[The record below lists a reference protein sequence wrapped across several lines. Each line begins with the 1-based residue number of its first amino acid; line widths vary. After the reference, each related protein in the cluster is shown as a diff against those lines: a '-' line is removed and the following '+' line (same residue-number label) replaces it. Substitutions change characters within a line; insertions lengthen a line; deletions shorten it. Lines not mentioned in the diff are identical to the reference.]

1 MPFVF
6 KSKKISADIDKE
18 TKIRPAGAWKNY
30 SKVQRIT
37 HAECKNPVG
46 NKIINVEG
54 ISLSYDSK
62 PVVNNLSFQV
72 NQGDY
77 LCIVGENGSGKTTLL
92 DALLGLKKPDCGK
105 IDLLDKLKRNDIGF
119 LPQHTEVQRDFP
131 ATVFEIVMSG
141 CIGRQNKGPFLSK
154 NDRQTAF
161 TNMEKL
167 GITSLSNRSYREL
180 SGGQQQRVLLARA
193 LCSATRVLML
203 DEPVTGLDPKAA
215 SDMYSL
221 VYDINKKEGI
231 TIIMISHDISSVLKY
246 ASHVLSLDKS
256 KYFFGTVENF
266 TQYRDKA
273 ASEKQT
279 GEDTLYGNS
288 DAYKYGGTDIN

>member
-6 KSKKISADIDKE
+6 KSKKISADTEKE
-18 TKIRPAGAWKNY
+18 TKIHPAGAWKNY
-30 SKVQRIT
+30 SKVRRIN
-37 HAECKNPVG
+37 AEQCRNQIG
-46 NKIINVEG
+46 NKIIDVEN
-54 ISLSYDSK
+54 ISLSYENK
-62 PVVNNLSFQV
+62 AVVNNLSFQV
-72 NQGDY
+72 YQGDY
-77 LCIVGENGSGKTTLL
+77 FCIVGENGSGKTTLL

-105 IDLLDKLKRNDIGF
+105 IDLLDSLKRNDIGF

-141 CIGRQNKGPFLSK
+141 CIGRHSKGPFLSK

-167 GITSLSNRSYREL
+167 GITSLSDRSYREL

-221 VYDINKKEGI
+221 VHDINKKEGI

-246 ASHVLSLDKS
+246 ASHVLCLDRS
-256 KYFFGTVENF
+256 KYFFGPVENF
-266 TQYRDKA
+266 IKYRDKA
-273 ASEKQT
+273 CEKQY
-279 GEDTLYGNS
+279 GDDALYGNS
-288 DAYKYGGTDIN
+288 DAYKFGGTDIY